1 MIRRSTI
8 PARTPRHRRAFTLI
22 EAVLSA
28 LIVGVSMVPALQ
40 MLGSTA
46 VDRRAH
52 ADLARGIAL
61 AESLM
66 GEIVQ
71 CKYSTGSAISASRI
85 TWTELSDYNAST
97 ESPPTNRDGTVIPG
111 YTGWTRAASVTF
123 ATLLSPDTTSATDTG
138 LRKIIVTVTSPD
150 GKVYTLSALRSSGG
164 ICDRTASASATFPSA
179 VTISLQSSTGDP
191 ISAGINLPNQIP

>member
-1 MIRRSTI
+1 MIRPFPLPTRNQ
-8 PARTPRHRRAFTLI
+8 RHRRGFTLI

-28 LIVGVSMVPALQ
+28 LIVAVAMVPALR

-52 ADLARGIAL
+52 ADLARGMAL
-61 AESLM
+61 AQSLM

-71 CKYSTGSAISASRI
+71 CKYSTGSVVTASRT
-85 TWTELSDYNAST
+85 TWTELSDYSGFS
-97 ESPPTNRDGTVIPG
+97 ESPPTSRDGTVIPG
-111 YTGWTRAASVTF
+111 YTGWTRSASVSF
-123 ATLLSPDTTSATDTG
+123 VTLLAPDTTSAIDTG

-179 VTISLQSSTGDP
+179 VTISLQSSTGDSV
-191 ISAGINLPNQIP
+191 SAGINLPNQIP